1 MFEWVLPLIPALP
14 LVAAVW
20 LVVRLLFG
28 LGTGESGER
37 HTARVVTGVAA
48 VNVVLVLLA
57 IVLFLA
63 NGAQAH
69 TRVWGHWLLSGD
81 YAASISFTA
90 DTLSLSM
97 AGLVAVVLWLVSRFA
112 VNYLHRER
120 GFQRFFLVLAL
131 FNAAMQLI
139 ALAGSVMLTFIGW
152 ELAGVSSWLLIAYN
166 GQSLTAT
173 ANANRAFVTNRIGD
187 TGLLLG
193 MFMAL
198 KWLHSLEW
206 SVITVPAHSVS
217 SLMVG
222 VMAMGFMLAALAKS
236 AQFPFSAWI
245 TRAME
250 GPTPSSAVFYG
261 SIMVHAGV
269 YLLLRMS
276 PLLAQIPTLNVL
288 LLVCGGLTVVYGW
301 LGGLVQTDI
310 KSSLIFSVLA
320 QVGLMLISIAL
331 GWYDFALLHLV
342 LHALW
347 RAYQFLYSPS
357 FALFTQWQA
366 APPVPRWLQHRP
378 RLYSAALQRF
388 WLDALA
394 DWLLVKPTQAL
405 SQEAQVFDGQIL
417 DQLSGTPQVHGKV
430 LSLAEMQAVQRGE
443 VRLQTDIG
451 IGTGLFGKTLQW
463 LAQQCEAL
471 EQHLVLHSNSSSAKA
486 GLDWLGRY
494 LDRAEHLLKQPRY
507 LVLLVAVTLVVIF

>member
-1 MFEWVLPLIPALP
+1 
-14 LVAAVW
+14 
-20 LVVRLLFG
+20 
-28 LGTGESGER
+28 
-37 HTARVVTGVAA
+37 
-48 VNVVLVLLA
+48 
-57 IVLFLA
+57 
-63 NGAQAH
+63 
-69 TRVWGHWLLSGD
+69 
-81 YAASISFTA
+81 
-90 DTLSLSM
+90 
-97 AGLVAVVLWLVSRFA
+97 
-112 VNYLHRER
+112 
-120 GFQRFFLVLAL
+120 
-131 FNAAMQLI
+131 
-139 ALAGSVMLTFIGW
+139 
-152 ELAGVSSWLLIAYN
+152 
-166 GQSLTAT
+166 
-173 ANANRAFVTNRIGD
+173 
-187 TGLLLG
+187 
-193 MFMAL
+193 MAL

-206 SVITVPAHSVS
+206 SVITAPAQGVS
-217 SLMVG
+217 SLMIG

-276 PLLAQIPTLNVL
+276 PLLEQIPTLKDL
-288 LLVCGGLTVVYGW
+288 LWVCGGLTVVYGW

-310 KSSLIFSVLA
+310 KTSLMFSVLA
-320 QVGLMLISIAL
+320 QVGLMLISIGL
-331 GWYDFALLHLV
+331 GWYDFALLHMV
-342 LHALW
+342 LHAIW

-357 FALFTQWQA
+357 FALVTQWQA
-366 APPVPRWLQHRP
+366 APLAPRWLRRYP

-417 DQLSGTPQVHGKV
+417 DRLSGTPQVHGKV
-430 LSLAEMQAVQRGE
+430 MSLAEMQAVQRGE
-443 VRLQTDIG
+443 SRLQTDIG
-451 IGTGLFGKTLQW
+451 VGTGLFGKTLQG

-471 EQHLVLHSNSSSAKA
+471 EQHLVLHSHSDHAKA
-486 GLDWLGRY
+486 GWDWLGRY

>member
-1 MFEWVLPLIPALP
+1 MFEWVLPLIPAMP
-14 LVAAVW
+14 LLAAGWIV
-20 LVVRLLFG
+20 LRLLFG
-28 LGTGESGER
+28 IGTSADGER
-37 HTARVVTGVAA
+37 HTARAVTGAA
-48 VNVVLVLLA
+48 AASLALVLVADGQFLLHGSEPRTV
-57 IVLFLA
+57 ILGNWLSS
-63 NGAQAH
+63 GTYSAQ
-69 TRVWGHWLLSGD
+69 
-81 YAASISFTA
+81 ISFMV
-90 DTLSLSM
+90 DPLSLSM
-97 AGLVAVVLWLVSRFA
+97 ATLVGVILLLVSRFA

-131 FNAAMQLI
+131 FTAAMQLI

-152 ELAGVSSWLLIAYN
+152 ELAGVSSWMLIAYN
-166 GQSLTAT
+166 GQSRTAT

-206 SVITVPAHSVS
+206 SVITTPPPDLS

-269 YLLLRMS
+269 YLLLRMH
-276 PLLAQIPTLNVL
+276 PLLEHIPTLNYL
-288 LLVCGGLTVVYGW
+288 LWVCGGLTVLYGW

-310 KSSLIFSVLA
+310 KTSLMFAVLA

-331 GWYDFALLHLV
+331 GWYSFALLHLV

-366 APPVPRWLQHRP
+366 APPAPRWLQHRP
-378 RLYSAALQRF
+378 RLYAAALQRF

-417 DQLSGTPQVHGKV
+417 DQLSGTPQVHGGV
-430 LSLAEMQAVQRGE
+430 MSLAEMQAVQRGQLH
-443 VRLQTDIG
+443 LQTDIG
-451 IGTGLFGKTLQW
+451 VGTGILGKTMQW

-471 EQHLVLHSNSSSAKA
+471 EQHLVLQSNGGKAKV
-486 GLDWLGRY
+486 GWDWVGRY